1 MYKLKNMDK
10 KTMEALKL
18 IVDAARRTKDGYV
31 MCVELPIKN
40 SDERKTICD
49 ELESCGY
56 ISKVEP
62 FGRKY
67 IRCQVEQAAY
77 EAVE

>member
-1 MYKLKNMDK
+1 MKMDK
-10 KTMEALKL
+10 KTMEVLKA
-18 IVDAARRTKDGYV
+18 IVEAARPTKDGYAIYI
-31 MCVELPIKN
+31 ELPVKN
-40 SDERKTICD
+40 SDERKAICD
-49 ELESCGY
+49 KLESCGY

>member
-1 MYKLKNMDK
+1 MDK
-10 KTMEALKL
+10 KTMESLKL
-18 IVDAARRTKDGYV
+18 IVDAARKTEDGYV
-31 MCVELPIKN
+31 VCVELPVKN
-40 SDERKTICD
+40 SDERKAICD

-62 FGRKY
+62 YGRKY
-67 IRCQVEQAAY
+67 IRCQVEQTAY

>member
-1 MYKLKNMDK
+1 MDK
-10 KTMEALKL
+10 KTMESLKL
-18 IVDAARRTKDGYV
+18 IVDAARKTEDGYV
-31 MCVELPIKN
+31 VYVELPVKN
-40 SDERKTICD
+40 SDERKVICD

-62 FGRKY
+62 YGRKY